1 MIRDDGISTSVGSS
15 PFDDPT
21 RQGGVAP
28 TPPPA
33 RPRKSPLDSPANRQR
48 LSRLRDWFE
57 QETQRQAANRY
68 QMALDVDYYD
78 SLQWSEE
85 EAQVLLERGQ
95 APVVYNE
102 IAPTINWML
111 GTERRT
117 RIDYKVLPRRKE
129 EGGMAEIKTKLLKY
143 LSDVNGEPLARSR
156 AFASAVK
163 AGLGW
168 IEVGVR
174 GDESDEPI
182 FYRAEDWRYVLYD
195 SNSVEPDL
203 SDARYLF
210 RTKWVDADVAEAL
223 FPQRVGVVRQSI
235 VDSSSLEEDD
245 ADDPW
250 YLGTRVTEPGADYQN
265 VGKYR
270 PYDTGALGEVKRD
283 RVKLIEAW
291 YREPGRRE
299 TFRSGPLA
307 GETLDPTNPAHQW
320 AVEQGAS
327 VYDGLVMEIRVAIYC
342 AGGLLYEG
350 PSPYR
355 HGRFPFVPVW
365 AYRRQRDNAP
375 YSPVRVMR
383 DSQDSLNKRGSKALW
398 ILSANRVIA
407 EEGAVDDWEMLR
419 EEVARPDAMIIK
431 ARGKELVIDRDVQ
444 LADQHLRLMDRDAI
458 AIRNGGGVTAENL
471 GRETN
476 ASSGKAIIAR
486 QDQGTVVTSELYDN
500 LRWAAQWAGEI
511 ELALVEQFYTAEKVV
526 RLVGNR
532 GTATFVEVNVPDPL
546 TGRVV
551 NDVTASKADFVV
563 AQQDYRDSLRL
574 AMFES
579 LFEIVGRLAQMSPD
593 VALGMLDLVIEM
605 ADVPG
610 RDELVAR
617 IRQINGQ
624 RDPDSE
630 PTPEEQQAAM
640 QQAAMQQAQQRLA
653 MAQMEAAVAKLQAE
667 VDKLRADQEK
677 AQAESI
683 NKRLEAMYSALQSA
697 QIVAQAP
704 GAAVMADEIMQGAG
718 FDDPVLQRE
727 RAMIQQAA
735 LQQRAALAQAAQQQA
750 LQQQALQQ
758 QAAQEQAAVA
768 QALAAQE
775 QAAVAQALAAQE
787 QAAAGGGPPMGISTQ
802 PGSDGGVPTAPVP
815 ADPSPTE
822 GARRGIETMRNDGL
836 R

>member
-1 MIRDDGISTSVGSS
+1 MIRDDGISSSVGTS

-21 RQGGVAP
+21 RQGGVTAL
-28 TPPPA
+28 PPPVKTK
-33 RPRKSPLDSPANRQR
+33 KSKLDSPANRKR
-48 LSRLRDWFE
+48 LSRLRDWYE

-85 EAQVLLERGQ
+85 EAQVLLDRGQ

-129 EGGMAEIKTKLLKY
+129 EGDLAEVKTKLLKY
-143 LSDVNGEPLARSR
+143 LSDVNGEPLSRSR

-163 AGLGW
+163 AGMGW
-168 IEVGVR
+168 LEVGVR

-182 FYRAEDWRYVLYD
+182 YYRAEDWRYVLYD
-195 SNSVEPDL
+195 SQSVEPDL

-210 RTKWVDADVAEAL
+210 RSKWVDADVAEAL
-223 FPQRVGVVRQSI
+223 FPERVGLIRQAV

-250 YLGTRVTEPGADYQN
+250 YLGSRVTKPGSDYQRI
-265 VGKYR
+265 GKYR
-270 PYDTGALGEVKRD
+270 PYDAGSLGEVKRD

-307 GETLDPTNPAHQW
+307 GETMDPGNPAHQW

-327 VYDGLVMEIRVAIYC
+327 VHDGLVMQVRVAIYC
-342 AGGLLYEG
+342 AAGLLFEG
-350 PSPYR
+350 ESPYR

-375 YSPVRVMR
+375 YSPIRVMR

-407 EEGAVDDWEMLR
+407 EAGAVDDWEQLR
-419 EEVARPDAMIIK
+419 EEVARPDAIIIK
-431 ARGKELVIDRDVQ
+431 ERGKEMIIDRDVQ
-444 LADQHLRLMDRDAI
+444 LADQHLRLMDRDAL

-500 LRWAAQWAGEI
+500 LRWAVQWAGEI
-511 ELALVEQFYTAEKVV
+511 ELSLVEQFMTGEKVV
-526 RLVGNR
+526 RLVGDR
-532 GTATFVEVNVPDPL
+532 GTASFVEINAQDPA
-546 TGRVV
+546 TGQVV

-563 AQQDYRDSLRL
+563 SQQDYRDTLRL

-579 LFEIVGRLAQMSPD
+579 LFEIVGRLAQMNPA
-593 VALGMLDLVIEM
+593 VAMNMLDLVVEM

-617 IRQINGQ
+617 IRQLNGQ

-630 PTPEEQQAAM
+630 PTPEEQQQMA
-640 QQAAMQQAQQRLA
+640 QQAAMQQAQQQLA
-653 MAQMEAAVAKLQAE
+653 MAQMEATVAKLQAE

-704 GAAVMADEIMQGAG
+704 GAAVMADEIMKGAG
-718 FDDPVLQRE
+718 FDDPVLKEEQ
-727 RAMIQQAA
+727 AMIQQAA
-735 LQQRAALAQAAQQQA
+735 AQQQ
-750 LQQQALQQ
+750 QAM
-758 QAAQEQAAVA
+758 QEQAARQQQA
-768 QALAAQE
+768 MAEQQAAAQAEQQALAGRQG
-775 QAAVAQALAAQE
+775 QADPM
-787 QAAAGGGPPMGISTQ
+787 AGAMMPAEP
-802 PGSDGGVPTAPVP
+802 AP
-815 ADPSPTE
+815 ADPSALE
-822 GARRGIETMRNDGL
+822 GARMGIETPGNDGM
-836 R
+836 RQA

>member
-1 MIRDDGISTSVGSS
+1 MIRDDGISQSVGTS

-21 RQGGVAP
+21 GRGGVVAV
-28 TPPPA
+28 PPPVKT
-33 RPRKSPLDSPANRQR
+33 RKSDLDSPANRKR
-48 LSRLRDWFE
+48 LTKLRDWLE

-68 QMALDVDYYD
+68 QMALDADYYD

-85 EAQVLLERGQ
+85 EAQVLLDRGQ

-129 EGGMAEIKTKLLKY
+129 EGDLAEVKTKLLKY
-143 LSDVNGEPLARSR
+143 LSDVNGEPMARSR

-163 AGLGW
+163 SGVGW
-168 IEVGVR
+168 LEIGVR

-195 SNSVEPDL
+195 SQSVEPDL
-203 SDARYLF
+203 ADARYLF
-210 RTKWVDADVAEAL
+210 RTKWLDADVAEAL
-223 FPQRVGVVRQSI
+223 FPERVGLVRQSV
-235 VDSSSLEEDD
+235 VDASSLEEED

-250 YLGTRVTEPGADYQN
+250 YMGARVTEPGSDYQRL
-265 VGKYR
+265 GKYR
-270 PYDTGALGEVKRD
+270 PYDAGALGEIKRD

-291 YREPGRRE
+291 YREPGRRDV
-299 TFRSGPLA
+299 FRSGPQA
-307 GETLDPTNPAHQW
+307 GEALDPGNPAHQA

-327 VYDGLVMEIRVAIYC
+327 THDGLVMEVRIAIYC
-342 AGGLLYEG
+342 DAGLLFEG

-365 AYRRQRDNAP
+365 AYRRQRDNAA
-375 YSPVRVMR
+375 YSPIRVMR

-398 ILSANRVIA
+398 ILSSNRVIA
-407 EEGAVDDWEMLR
+407 EEGAVDDWEQLR
-419 EEVARPDAMIIK
+419 EEVARPDALIIK
-431 ARGKELVIDRDVQ
+431 NRGKELTIDRDVG
-444 LADQHLRLMDRDAI
+444 LADQHLRLMDRDTL

-500 LRWAAQWAGEI
+500 LRWAVQWAGEI
-511 ELALVEQFYTAEKVV
+511 ELSLIEQFFTGEKVV
-526 RLVGNR
+526 RLVGDR
-532 GTATFVEVNVPDPL
+532 GTASFVEINTQDPM
-546 TGRVV
+546 TGQVV

-563 AQQDYRDSLRL
+563 SQQDYRDSLRL

-579 LFEIVGRLAQMSPD
+579 LFEIVGRLAQMNPD
-593 VALGMLDLVIEM
+593 VALNMLDLVVEM
-605 ADVPG
+605 ADVPN

-617 IRQINGQ
+617 IRQLNGQ

-630 PTPEEQQAAM
+630 PTPEEQQQMA
-640 QQAAMQQAQQRLA
+640 QQAAMEQAQQQLA
-653 MAQMEAAVAKLQAE
+653 MAQMEATVAKLQAE
-667 VDKLRADQEK
+667 VDKVKADQEK

-704 GAAVMADEIMQGAG
+704 GAAVMADEIMKGAG
-718 FDDPVLQRE
+718 FDDPVLRQE
-727 RAMIQQAA
+727 QAMIQEA
-735 LQQRAALAQAAQQQA
+735 AAQQQVA
-750 LQQQALQQ
+750 MQQQSAMQQQAQQ
-758 QAAQEQAAVA
+758 QAMAEQQAAA
-768 QALAAQE
+768 QAEQQALAGMQSMPGPGNPLAGAQMP
-775 QAAVAQALAAQE
+775 AS
-787 QAAAGGGPPMGISTQ
+787 P
-802 PGSDGGVPTAPVP
+802 APD
-815 ADPSPTE
+815 DPSALE
-822 GARRGIETMRNDGL
+822 GARMGIETPQNDGL
-836 R
+836 MG

>member
-1 MIRDDGISTSVGSS
+1 
-15 PFDDPT
+15 
-21 RQGGVAP
+21 
-28 TPPPA
+28 
-33 RPRKSPLDSPANRQR
+33 
-48 LSRLRDWFE
+48 
-57 QETQRQAANRY
+57 
-68 QMALDVDYYD
+68 
-78 SLQWSEE
+78 
-85 EAQVLLERGQ
+85 
-95 APVVYNE
+95 
-102 IAPTINWML
+102 
-111 GTERRT
+111 
-117 RIDYKVLPRRKE
+117 
-129 EGGMAEIKTKLLKY
+129 
-143 LSDVNGEPLARSR
+143 
-156 AFASAVK
+156 
-163 AGLGW
+163 
-168 IEVGVR
+168 
-174 GDESDEPI
+174 
-182 FYRAEDWRYVLYD
+182 
-195 SNSVEPDL
+195 
-203 SDARYLF
+203 
-210 RTKWVDADVAEAL
+210 
-223 FPQRVGVVRQSI
+223 
-235 VDSSSLEEDD
+235 
-245 ADDPW
+245 
-250 YLGTRVTEPGADYQN
+250 
-265 VGKYR
+265 
-270 PYDTGALGEVKRD
+270 
-283 RVKLIEAW
+283 
-291 YREPGRRE
+291 
-299 TFRSGPLA
+299 
-307 GETLDPTNPAHQW
+307 
-320 AVEQGAS
+320 
-327 VYDGLVMEIRVAIYC
+327 
-342 AGGLLYEG
+342 
-350 PSPYR
+350 
-355 HGRFPFVPVW
+355 
-365 AYRRQRDNAP
+365 
-375 YSPVRVMR
+375 
-383 DSQDSLNKRGSKALW
+383 
-398 ILSANRVIA
+398 
-407 EEGAVDDWEMLR
+407 
-419 EEVARPDAMIIK
+419 
-431 ARGKELVIDRDVQ
+431 
-444 LADQHLRLMDRDAI
+444 MDRDAI

-511 ELALVEQFYTAEKVV
+511 ELALVEQFYTEAKVV

-532 GTATFVEVNVPDPL
+532 GTASFVEVNAVDPL

-610 RDELVAR
+610 RYELVAR

-775 QAAVAQALAAQE
+775 QAA
-787 QAAAGGGPPMGISTQ
+787 AGGGPPMGISTQ